1 MGRSS
6 MTSLKIVTFLALCLC
21 FLGSLMNS
29 VRGKASATHFLIETK
44 DKDEANDYIGSI
56 NQFPGSH
63 IKHISGV
70 DKNNIH
76 KIYKG
81 IEGNDDHDINI
92 LKDGHFNY
100 GDHRPY
106 DYIRIMNK
114 IDVDNNYD
122 TPFWK

>member
-6 MTSLKIVTFLALCLC
+6 MASLKIVTFSALCLC
-21 FLGSLMNS
+21 FLGSL
-29 VRGKASATHFLIETK
+29 
-44 DKDEANDYIGSI
+44 
-56 NQFPGSH
+56 NQLPGSH

-76 KIYKG
+76 IIDKG
-81 IEGNDDHDINI
+81 IEGNDDHNINI
-92 LKDGHFNY
+92 VKDGHFNY

-114 IDVDNNYD
+114 IDVDNNYEI
-122 TPFWK
+122 PFWKNG